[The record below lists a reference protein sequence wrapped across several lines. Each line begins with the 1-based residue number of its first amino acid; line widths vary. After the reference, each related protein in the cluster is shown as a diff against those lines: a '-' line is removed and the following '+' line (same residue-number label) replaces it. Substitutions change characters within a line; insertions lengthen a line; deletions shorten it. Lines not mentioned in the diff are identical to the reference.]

1 MSGPQSLPAA
11 LKTLANYRAHNT
23 RASQDVL
30 VKSGAILK
38 DRKAVKSMGDEVWA
52 FLEQVFLAA
61 IDAGRLDVA
70 DESLHKLSEKFPGST
85 RVDILAG
92 IRIEASESSEV
103 ALKFYDDILKEDPSN
118 AAAWK
123 RRISVL
129 RRAGKVD
136 KAVEELKEYLDTFY
150 NDLEAWVELSDIY
163 SSHYQYTSALSSLSH
178 TLLLAPQNPFYTLQ
192 FAETAYTANDIPLA
206 FKMFSVCIEIA
217 ERDLEPGETVKAKG
231 KAKALADDIDSDENA
246 GMGIS
251 TRAWYG
257 VKLCTR
263 ILLSSS
269 PSSSSNTPTPK
280 RKNVELMDELA
291 TERILAAYSHNDGKG
306 KEHVRAWLSRS

>member
-1 MSGPQSLPAA
+1 MSQPQSLPAA
-11 LKTLANYRAHNT
+11 LKTLANYRAHST

-30 VKSGAILK
+30 LKSRTILK
-38 DRKAVKSMGDEVWA
+38 DARALASMGDEVWA
-52 FLEQVFLAA
+52 YIEQVFLAA
-61 IDAGRLDVA
+61 VDAGRLDVA
-70 DESLHKLSEKFPGST
+70 DECLHKLSEKFPGST

-92 IRIEASESSEV
+92 IRIEASESPEV
-103 ALKFYDDILKEDPSN
+103 ALKFYDDILKEDSAN
-118 AAAWK
+118 AAVWK

-129 RRAGKVD
+129 RRSGKVD
-136 KAVEELKEYLDTFY
+136 RAVEELKEYLDTFY
-150 NDLEAWVELSDIY
+150 NDLEAWVELADIY
-163 SSHYQYTSALSSLSH
+163 SSHYQYSSALASLSH

-192 FAETAYTANDIPLA
+192 FAETAYTANDVPLA

-217 ERDLEPGETVKAKG
+217 ERDLEPEETGKSKG
-231 KAKALADDIDSDENA
+231 KGKGLVDDIGLDENA

-269 PSSSSNTPTPK
+269 PSSSSDTPLPK
-280 RKNVELMDELA
+280 RKTLELMDQLA
-291 TERILAAYSHNDGKG
+291 TERILATYSANDGKRIG
-306 KEHVRAWLSRS
+306 NVRAWLGRS